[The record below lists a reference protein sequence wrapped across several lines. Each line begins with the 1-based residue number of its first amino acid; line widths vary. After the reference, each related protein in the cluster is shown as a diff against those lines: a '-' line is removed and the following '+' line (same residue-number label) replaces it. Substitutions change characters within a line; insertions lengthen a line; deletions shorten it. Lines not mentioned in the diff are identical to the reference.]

1 MTTDYHSSAPEPDSE
16 KTQPPSA
23 GLRFQSP
30 SQLYSTMPALPQMT
44 QHRPSE
50 DETGLA
56 FLYRLRGS
64 TTPEEAVTF
73 SAFAALPKMA
83 VWWGYECLRQSVET
97 FSPQDR
103 AVMEMIAVWTSHP
116 DDANR
121 FRIMQ
126 MALFAPVRSPAV
138 YMGLAVGWSG
148 GGIAPN
154 DPTPVP
160 AHRTPR
166 AINTAILSS
175 LARMDL
181 NKRSVWLARFIDMAV
196 PLFRPY

>member
-1 MTTDYHSSAPEPDSE
+1 MTSDHYASASE
-16 KTQPPSA
+16 QEADKTRPPLT
-23 GLRFQSP
+23 GLRFHSP

-44 QHRPSE
+44 QLRPHE
-50 DETGLA
+50 NEAGLE

-73 SAFAALPKMA
+73 SAFAAMPKMA

-103 AVMEMIAVWTSHP
+103 AVMEMIAVWTSYP

-126 MALFAPVRSPAV
+126 TALYAPVRSPAV

-175 LARMDL
+175 LARLDL
-181 NKRSVWLARFIDMAV
+181 NKRSVWLARFIDLAV